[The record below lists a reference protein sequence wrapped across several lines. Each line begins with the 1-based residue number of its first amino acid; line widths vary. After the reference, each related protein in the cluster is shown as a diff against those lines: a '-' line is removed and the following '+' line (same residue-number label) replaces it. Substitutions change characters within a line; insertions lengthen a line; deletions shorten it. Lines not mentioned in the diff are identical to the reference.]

1 MISRDTIID
10 LARKLQTS
18 EINVT
23 REYCQHMFL
32 RAWYQQKQAGVL
44 WFKGGTA
51 LRLAYKSPR
60 FSEDLDFE
68 HGKKTLHDFN
78 RSDVKLIEDVLT
90 ETVGNI
96 QNANVAVDIEEA
108 KSTSGG
114 YIAKIA
120 FSLHEKRIDVLTE
133 FSLRGSKKTSGEPI
147 IITSDF
153 FPNYSIV
160 AVPRQQLVEGKLNAL
175 FTRKKPRDFFD
186 LYYILRAGL
195 LPLSQRNTLRRALP
209 LIPQDPRFFT
219 KELTEFL
226 PAGFHLLLKNFPRLL
241 KQEMSRA
248 IGN

>member
-120 FSLHEKRIDVLTE
+120 FSLHEKRIDVLIFFLTTA
-133 FSLRGSKKTSGEPI
+133 SSPYLANSSSRGSSTLCSHEKSPGIFLTSTISSGRGCCRSHSETPCVGHSRLFHKT
-147 IITSDF
+147 
-153 FPNYSIV
+153 
-160 AVPRQQLVEGKLNAL
+160 
-175 FTRKKPRDFFD
+175 RDS
-186 LYYILRAGL
+186 L
-195 LPLSQRNTLRRALP
+195 Q
-209 LIPQDPRFFT
+209 
-219 KELTEFL
+219 
-226 PAGFHLLLKNFPRLL
+226 KN
-241 KQEMSRA
+241 
-248 IGN
+248 